1 MDNKTKKYIKCKEL
15 HFKKSIKNNKELY
28 KKYLD
33 ITKKKNNNLTID
45 LSKNILINMIK
56 KQIKKEKN
64 KDKKK
69 ELQKTL
75 KNTIIFQKKNM
86 KKVKN
91 SNTKKNKITSQD
103 KLIETK
109 WKSILDNNKC

>member
-45 LSKNILINMIK
+45 L
-56 KQIKKEKN
+56 
-64 KDKKK
+64 
-69 ELQKTL
+69 
-75 KNTIIFQKKNM
+75 
-86 KKVKN
+86 
-91 SNTKKNKITSQD
+91 
-103 KLIETK
+103 
-109 WKSILDNNKC
+109 